1 MIKNQ
6 VHETNH
12 LGPVWF
18 SKTGMTGSRRSE
30 HYSKRCM
37 SAACPG
43 TGEGKMA
50 KRGHIA
56 KGTVEEDR
64 AIVAV
69 REEKMELM
77 AVL

>member
-1 MIKNQ
+1 
-6 VHETNH
+6 
-12 LGPVWF
+12 
-18 SKTGMTGSRRSE
+18 
-30 HYSKRCM
+30 M
-37 SAACPG
+37 SGGCPG

-64 AIVAV
+64 AIVAL

-77 AVL
+77 VVS